1 MNVDHTTH
9 SAIALEVRRLAALV
23 AELVDEN
30 RTLQRRLLAAEDR
43 RIGAVVLPLLAELVG
58 QQPFTAASIATHAL
72 NDRTVA
78 GRAVREVLADLGADD
93 GGLRSFGRLLQRL
106 DGVPLAGLRLLPAG
120 QRREG
125 LAWRLVHV
133 SGR

>member
-1 MNVDHTTH
+1 MTDQ
-9 SAIALEVRRLAALV
+9 AIALEVQRLATVV

-30 RTLQRRLLAAEDR
+30 RVLQRRLLASEDR
-43 RIGAVVLPLLAELVG
+43 RMGTVLLPLISELVG
-58 QQPFTAASIATHAL
+58 HEPFTAAGVAVQAL
-72 NDRTVA
+72 NDRTAA
-78 GRAVREVLADLGADD
+78 GQAVREVLADLGADD
-93 GGLRSFGRLLQRL
+93 CGLRSFGRLLQRL
-106 DGVPLAGLRLLPAG
+106 DGVPLASLRLMQAG